1 MYNIFYFMS
10 RRFTLIP
17 TLMCIMLANTDKPLL
32 NRFCATIFVIYFLPS
47 TACNY
52 SRRHSDT
59 NLLDPPLTG
68 SLLVY
73 YVKFFK
79 GFC

>member
-1 MYNIFYFMS
+1 
-10 RRFTLIP
+10 
-17 TLMCIMLANTDKPLL
+17 MCIMLANTDKPLL